1 MPFAVPLFFLPLLA
15 LLGSLT
21 ALCVGSSYAKSLFP
35 VMGIEGV
42 SALRIGLSMVLLM
55 LAFRPWRVNWRRAD
69 LPLLAAYGVTL
80 GLMNLWFYEAI
91 GRIPLGVAIAIEFTG
106 PLAVAICLSR
116 HVLDVL
122 WVGLAMAGL
131 ALLLPWQGV
140 PQAQGLDPVGVAYAL
155 AAAVCWA
162 LYIVLGQRVACRHGP
177 MATPMGMMFA
187 AMVVVPIGAS
197 QAGWQLLQVEW
208 LGPGLVVALLS
219 SATPYALEMFA
230 LKHLPRHTFSIWLS
244 LEPVMGAV
252 MGWLILSEA
261 LSVQQ
266 MMAIALVM
274 MASMGSAWRLRAPA

>member
-1 MPFAVPLFFLPLLA
+1 VPFFLLPLLA

-55 LAFRPWRVNWRRAD
+55 LAFRPWRVSWRMAD
-69 LPLLAAYGVTL
+69 LPLLAAYGLTL
-80 GLMNLWFYEAI
+80 GLMNLWFYQAI

-106 PLAVAICLSR
+106 PLTVAICLSR
-116 HVLDVL
+116 HVLDAL
-122 WVGLAMAGL
+122 WVALAVAGL
-131 ALLLPWQGV
+131 ALLLPWQGGSH
-140 PQAQGLDPVGVAYAL
+140 AQSLDPVGVAYAL
-155 AAAVCWA
+155 AAAACWA
-162 LYIVLGQRVACRHGP
+162 LYIILGQRVARRHGP

-187 AMVVVPIGAS
+187 ALLVVPVGVS
-197 QAGWQLLQVEW
+197 EVGGQLFQLEW
-208 LGPGLVVALLS
+208 LIPGLVVALLS
-219 SATPYALEMFA
+219 SATPYALEMYA

-252 MGWLILSEA
+252 MGWLMLSEA
-261 LSVQQ
+261 LSLQQ

-274 MASMGSAWRLRAPA
+274 MASMGSAWRLRAPG